1 MAGRRY
7 PRRKS
12 GPWTR
17 RRSRVGILT
26 EGLVLAVMVLA
37 VVMILRPGT
46 DSAQAGVETER
57 ATAEAGAEARA
68 DRLEGVARVI
78 DGDTLDVGSIRV
90 RLHGI
95 DAFERDQTC
104 DGPRGPWACGAAAT
118 RALKAR
124 AEGRGLICQVFDTD
138 RYGRQVSRCERDGV
152 DVAEGL
158 VAEGLALAYRRYS
171 RDYVD
176 EETAARARAAGAWNG
191 SFDRPEQW
199 RSRSRWARTR

>member
-1 MAGRRY
+1 MAGRRH
-7 PRRKS
+7 PRRTK

-26 EGLVLAVMVLA
+26 EGLVLAVMALA
-37 VVMILRPGT
+37 VVVILRPGT
-46 DSAQAGVETER
+46 DSAH
-57 ATAEAGAEARA
+57 AEAEPAGTEAAETRT

-78 DGDTLDVGSIRV
+78 DGDTLDVGGVRV
-90 RLHGI
+90 RLHGA

-118 RALKAR
+118 RALKNR
-124 AEGRGLICQVFDTD
+124 AEGRRLVCQVLDTD
-138 RYGRQVSRCERDGV
+138 RYGRKVSRCERGGV
-152 DVAEGL
+152 DVAEAL

-171 RDYVD
+171 RDYID
-176 EETAARARAAGAWNG
+176 EEMAARAGARGAWDG

-199 RSRSRWARTR
+199 RSRSRASRAG